1 MILTP
6 IAIIVAG
13 GWLILISVPTLFGF
27 ALVPFVTFRTESYT
41 ISFPFLDRI
50 SAMPLAVSVAIC
62 AVVGLIWLYAFHFGR
77 NRRMNWP
84 RVILLLA
91 IWIFL
96 GIALFQFETGK
107 LIGSLLGGIWLAGC
121 LELFRRAGLSVNWS
135 ALVSAIMLFTVFYFV
150 LNGFALSHVD
160 FRFASEKIIPFQQ
173 EALRAPQLIAWV
185 VVKYVFILL
194 PVLFIVFVATGEPRL
209 ALLLAQFGWWR
220 ELMLTLCAL
229 GLSLFHT
236 GGLSELCSE
245 EIYFWTF
252 LNLVIW
258 LLAIVGTG
266 AGGPWHRNDTANEPA
281 NAAQDRLLEQVS
293 PASVRS

>member
-1 MILTP
+1 
-6 IAIIVAG
+6 
-13 GWLILISVPTLFGF
+13 
-27 ALVPFVTFRTESYT
+27 VPFVTFRTESYT
-41 ISFPFLDRI
+41 ISFPFSDRI
-50 SAMPLAVSVAIC
+50 SAMPLAVNVAIC

-77 NRRMNWP
+77 NRRINWP
-84 RVILLLA
+84 RGILLFA

-135 ALVSAIMLFTVFYFV
+135 ALVSAIMFFTVFHFV

-160 FRFASEKIIPFQQ
+160 FRFASEKIISFQQ

-185 VVKYVFILL
+185 VVKYLFILL
-194 PVLFIVFVATGEPRL
+194 PVFFVVLVATGGARL

-220 ELMLTLCAL
+220 ELMLAVCAL
-229 GLSLFHT
+229 GLSLFNT
-236 GGLSELCSE
+236 GGLSELCGE

-258 LLAIVGTG
+258 LLVIVSTG
-266 AGGPWHRNDTANEPA
+266 AGGSWLGSDTADEPG
-281 NAAQDRLLEQVS
+281 NAAEDRLLEAVGS
-293 PASVRS
+293 APFRGKSAVLNA